1 MAELEVKIQYKTL
14 PAKVAVKT
22 MFYTF
27 PLWAVIVPA
36 CLGIFIGHV
45 VVFPSTIP
53 VLATIAICFLI
64 AGIFFA
70 SLMTAAVA
78 EDNKI
83 HFSKDGLA
91 FPLFMLPLLKF
102 KRNRAWEELVRADL
116 VGEAG
121 SQQLVLAFSS
131 GEVVPLRLDILEGKD
146 VEQLLLA
153 VELWGTK
160 CNRTKLLVDYQQ
172 QLHNEAHGVSKGYT
186 QMWEE
191 ELRRRFTNT
200 AFVPLEP
207 EQILCDGKLK
217 IVRQLAFGGLS
228 AIYLALHDNLDMVV
242 LKEAVVPPNADPAS
256 RAQAEQYLVREA
268 QFLSKLNHSNIAR
281 VLDHFV
287 EQGRH
292 YLMLEYFNGPD
303 LRQYVKQH
311 GVVSQVVAL
320 GWACEILKILCYL
333 HEQQPPLIHRDLTP
347 DNLVLTNDGKLIL
360 IDFGAANQFVG
371 KATGTVVGKQAY
383 IPPEQLRGKTVTQSD
398 IYAFAGTLF
407 FLMTG
412 KDPMPLAPSRIKK
425 VVAEADEELDGLIA
439 KCSAFEVKDRFQ
451 TAEEVLDAIVPV
463 LERLSK
469 EPEGCAI

>member
-1 MAELEVKIQYKTL
+1 MAELEVKILYKTL

-27 PLWAVIVPA
+27 PLWAVVVPA
-36 CLGIFIGHV
+36 CLGIFIGHIIA
-45 VVFPSTIP
+45 FPSSIP
-53 VLATIAICFLI
+53 VFMTAAICFLI

-91 FPLFMLPLLKF
+91 FPLFMLPMLKF
-102 KRNRAWEELVRADL
+102 RRNRAWEELVRADL
-116 VGEAG
+116 IGEVGA
-121 SQQLVLAFSS
+121 QQLLLGFSS
-131 GEVVPLRLDILEGKD
+131 GEIVPLRLDILDGKD

-160 CNRTKLLVDYQQ
+160 CERTKLLVDYQQ
-172 QLHNEAHGVSKGYT
+172 QVHNEAHGVSKGYT

-207 EQILCDGKLK
+207 EQLLCDGKLK
-217 IVRQLAFGGLS
+217 IIRQLAFGGLS
-228 AIYLALHDNLDMVV
+228 AIYLALRDNLDMVV
-242 LKEAVVPPNADPAS
+242 LKEAVVPPNADEAS
-256 RAQAEQYLVREA
+256 RAQAEQYLEREA
-268 QFLSKLNHSNIAR
+268 QFLAKLSHPNIAR

-287 EQGRH
+287 DQGRH
-292 YLMLEYFNGPD
+292 YIMLEYFNGPD
-303 LRQYVKQH
+303 LRQYVKQN
-311 GVVSQVVAL
+311 GTVSQVVAL
-320 GWACEILKILCYL
+320 QWACEILKILAYL
-333 HEQQPPLIHRDLTP
+333 HEQEPSLIHRDLTP

-398 IYAFAGTLF
+398 IYSFGGTIYY
-407 FLMTG
+407 LMTG
-412 KDPMPLAPSRIKK
+412 KDPMPLAPSRVKK
-425 VVAEADEELDGLIA
+425 LVSDADDQLDELIA
-439 KCSAFEVKDRFQ
+439 KCSAFEVKDRYQ
-451 TAEEVLDAIVPV
+451 TAKEVLEAVEPI
-463 LERLSK
+463 LARLSREPK
-469 EPEGCAI
+469 ECAI